1 MRKTKLMIIICAV
14 MFFTFSIFSMPIL
27 AAVDLEAPVVN
38 AESLTI
44 STTEVTIGD
53 KVKVSVQVT
62 DKSQIKDVQVKYRRP
77 QCNDVKTF
85 VLEYNSSTGLYEVEF
100 DVDNNYPSGVWM
112 IEEIYVNDIKDN
124 SKTVY
129 IKHYQPYMNPQEDFS
144 IANFTVIGT
153 NADVTKPVINEKS
166 LTLSTDK
173 VVVGDNLKLTLEII
187 DESEMSSAKIF
198 FQADNESDSKN
209 VYLNYNSDTG
219 LYEGVFNVEEDD
231 AVGKWKISLIEAID
245 VNNNITTLYSQTTQY
260 LKTYSFYNYQY
271 YTKPEYVDN
280 TLKVSSSTVTQNE
293 SVKVSLSAEDD
304 FGIDYVKVIYID
316 PKTNEEY
323 IVNTVYENGS
333 YVGEISF
340 GTIGYNG
347 TWKINRI
354 EIMSIKN
361 VLNTIYN
368 SKTTDKTGA
377 KDLSTGDFTTEDLVQ
392 DSDKPFLISSKINN
406 KYAYLN
412 DKVTIELEADDFTSE
427 VKNVLI
433 NYTLPDGTSKDYTF
447 LIEDNTYF
455 CDFIFDEV
463 NKKGK
468 YTANYILIE
477 DIAGNVLKED
487 NVEELDFN
495 FIEQIKI
502 IGESYYL
509 DNYYTIYLSALV
521 YPKPNGEYE
530 IVWSTSDASIAAIN
544 ATTGALVTANKTGKV
559 TITATLK
566 DNPNIYGTI
575 EFCVGMT
582 NVAVNETVSLGNST
596 STQYSEVEWE
606 IEDDTVLQDTGNRG
620 MTSINSY
627 YKHTITVKG
636 LKIGKT
642 ILRMTTLAGTTI
654 AESEVYVYHPIKSI
668 TADIDKIVL
677 EKGEQ
682 LKLNIE
688 LSPGELSKEMDDIF
702 FISEDDSIATVTQD
716 GIVTANSTG
725 KTYIVVYSQYYG
737 KELNIP
743 VDVVIYTTD
752 LRLDTYEVN
761 FTDDNRI
768 HQIVGQILPS
778 DSTFTLAYSSSNPYV
793 ISVDENGLI
802 TALKDGTA
810 IITVKTTDG
819 KQIKQIYATANGL
832 KIDITGLYISDFEDK
847 EYDRL
852 GVKQDILI
860 KDGDYI
866 LIENVDYTVEY
877 INNKTLGEA
886 IVLINGIGVY
896 NGGMIKKFNIVPKDI
911 NKVTQ
916 EFVCEDLK
924 FNCEYRDFN
933 PILKDGNYTLIKN
946 LDFTIKYSRY
956 MGNEIYTLGPDEK
969 PRESFNYKMEI
980 IGINNYT
987 GSFDKNFLIKEINLS
1002 ELTLF
1007 LSEEIIYKGRDIT
1020 YEDIAINGSI
1030 LKYQDEN
1037 GMYHDAKIGN
1047 DFSVEFNMFPRPG
1060 IVQVIIHSGWSCIGE
1075 DIVKE
1080 IKVRSVFDDV
1090 KGTAWYLNAVTY
1102 CYEKGMIMGTT
1113 ATTFEPNT
1121 KLTRG
1126 MLVTILYRIDGKV
1139 QVEGDCIFPD
1149 VAEDKYYYNSIKWAT
1164 ANGIVKGYEDG
1175 KFRPNK
1181 NVTREELVVIL
1192 RNYLRSRGV
1201 DTSATSD
1208 LNRFNDGHKVSSF
1221 AKTAVEWAIANNVIT
1236 GYVDDNTIKPQGTAT
1251 RAETAAVLYKYF
1263 RNIY

>member
-1 MRKTKLMIIICAV
+1 MRKTKLMIIIFTI
-14 MFFTFSIFSMPIL
+14 MFFVFSIPVF
-27 AAVDLEAPVVN
+27 AADLEAPEIKADTLSV
-38 AESLTI
+38 SK
-44 STTEVTIGD
+44 TEATIGD
-53 KVKVSVQVT
+53 KVKFSVQIT

-77 QCNDVKTF
+77 QCNDMKLF
-85 VLEYNSSTGLYEVEF
+85 VLAYNSSTGLYEVEF
-100 DVDNNYPSGVWM
+100 DVDNNYPSGTWIV
-112 IEEIYVNDIKDN
+112 EEIYVNDIKNN
-124 SKTVY
+124 SETVY
-129 IKHYQPYMNPQEDFS
+129 NKYAQQYMSPQDDFS
-144 IANFTVIGT
+144 AGNFTVTGT

-173 VVVGDNLKLTLEII
+173 VVVGDNLKVTLEII

-209 VYLNYNSDTG
+209 VYLNYNSNTG

-231 AVGKWKISLIEAID
+231 AEGKWKISLIEVID
-245 VNNNITTLYSQTTQY
+245 TNNNKTTIYSQTTQY

-280 TLKVSSSTVTQNE
+280 SLKVSSATVTQNE

-304 FGIDYVKVIYID
+304 FGIDNVKIIYIN
-316 PKTNEEY
+316 PETNEEY
-323 IVNTVYENGS
+323 TVNTVYENGS

-377 KDLSTGDFTTEDLVQ
+377 KDLSAGDFTTEDLVQ
-392 DSDKPFLISSKINN
+392 DSDKPFLVSSKINN

-412 DKVTIELEADDFTSE
+412 DKVTIELEADDLTSE
-427 VKNVLI
+427 VKSVSI

-455 CDFIFDEV
+455 YDFIFDEV

-477 DIAGNVLKED
+477 DIAGNVLKEE
-487 NVEELDFN
+487 NVEKLDFY

-502 IGESYYL
+502 IGGSYYL
-509 DNYYTIYLSALV
+509 DNYYTIYLAALV
-521 YPKPNGEYE
+521 YPEPNGDYE
-530 IVWSTSDASIAAIN
+530 LVWSTSDASIAAIN
-544 ATTGALVTANKTGKV
+544 ATTGALVTNYRTGKV
-559 TITATLK
+559 TITASLK

-582 NVAVNETVSLGNST
+582 SIAVNETVSLGNSIA
-596 STQYSEVEWE
+596 TQYSEVEWK

-627 YKHTITVKG
+627 YKHTIIVKG

-642 ILRMTTLAGTTI
+642 LLRMTTLAGTTI
-654 AESEVYVYHPIKSI
+654 SESEVYVYNPIKSI

-682 LKLNIE
+682 LKLNIK

-702 FISEDDSIATVTQD
+702 IISEDNSIATVTQD
-716 GIVTANSTG
+716 GMVTANSTG

-737 KELNIP
+737 KELHIP
-743 VDVVIYTTD
+743 VDVVVYTTD

-761 FTDDNRI
+761 FTDNNRT

-832 KIDITGLYISDFEDK
+832 ITDINGLYISDFEDK

-852 GVKQDILI
+852 GVKQEILI
-860 KDGDYI
+860 RDGDYT
-866 LIENVDYTVEY
+866 LVENVDYTVEY

-886 IVLINGIGVY
+886 YIIIIGTGKY
-896 NGGMIKKFNIVPKDI
+896 RGQITRTFQILPKDI

-916 EFVCEDLK
+916 EFVCENST
-924 FNCEYRDFN
+924 FNCQDVEFN
-933 PILKDGNYTLIKN
+933 PILKDGTYTLIKN

-956 MGNEIYTLGPDEK
+956 MGDVLEPLGTDEK
-969 PRESFNYKMEI
+969 PRESFVYNIEI
-980 IGINNYT
+980 TGINNYT
-987 GSFDKNFLIKEINLS
+987 GSFNKDFTIHSIDLSKLTFFLP
-1002 ELTLF
+1002 
-1007 LSEEIIYKGRDIT
+1007 EEIIYKGRDIT

-1037 GMYHDAKIGN
+1037 GIYHDAEVGN
-1047 DFSVEFNMFPRPG
+1047 DFIIDTINHPMPG
-1060 IVQVIIHSGWSCIGE
+1060 IVEIVIRGGWSCLG
-1075 DIVKE
+1075 DNIVKE
-1080 IKVRSVFDDV
+1080 IKLVSAFNDV
-1090 KGTAWYLNAVTY
+1090 KSTDWYFKAVSY
-1102 CYEKGMIMGTT
+1102 CYDKGMIMGTN
-1113 ATTFEPNT
+1113 ATTFAPNT

-1126 MLVTILYRIDGKV
+1126 MLVTILYRIDGKI
-1139 QVEGDCIFPD
+1139 QVDGDCVFPD
-1149 VAEDKYYYNSIKWAT
+1149 VDRNMYYYNAIKWAT
-1164 ANGIVKGYEDG
+1164 SYGIVRGYEDG
-1175 KFRPNK
+1175 TFKPNK

-1192 RNYLRSRGV
+1192 RNYLRSHGV

-1208 LNRFNDGHKVSSF
+1208 LNRFNDGNKVSSF
-1221 AKTAVEWAIANNVIT
+1221 ARTAVEWAIANNVIT
-1236 GYVDDNTIKPQGTAT
+1236 GYEHDNTIKPQGTAT

-1263 RNIY
+1263 KNVDI

>member
-1 MRKTKLMIIICAV
+1 MRKTKLMIIIFTI
-14 MFFTFSIFSMPIL
+14 MFFVFSIPVF
-27 AAVDLEAPVVN
+27 AADLEAPEIK
-38 AESLTI
+38 ADTLSI
-44 STTEVTIGD
+44 SKTEATIGD
-53 KVKVSVQVT
+53 KVKFSVQIT

-77 QCNDVKTF
+77 QCNDMKLF
-85 VLEYNSSTGLYEVEF
+85 VLAYNSSTGLYEVEF
-100 DVDNNYPSGVWM
+100 DVDNNYPSGTWIV
-112 IEEIYVNDIKDN
+112 EEIYVNDIKNN
-124 SKTVY
+124 SETVY
-129 IKHYQPYMNPQEDFS
+129 NKYAQQYMSPQDDFS
-144 IANFTVIGT
+144 AGNFTVTGT

-173 VVVGDNLKLTLEII
+173 VVVGDNLKVTLEII

-209 VYLNYNSDTG
+209 VYLNYNSNTG

-231 AVGKWKISLIEAID
+231 AEGKWKISLIEVID
-245 VNNNITTLYSQTTQY
+245 TNNNKTTIYSQTTQY

-280 TLKVSSSTVTQNE
+280 SLKVSSATVTQNE

-304 FGIDYVKVIYID
+304 FGIDNVKIIYIN
-316 PKTNEEY
+316 PETNEEY
-323 IVNTVYENGS
+323 TVNTVYENGS

-377 KDLSTGDFTTEDLVQ
+377 KDLSAGDFTTEDLVQ
-392 DSDKPFLISSKINN
+392 DSDKPFLVSSKINN

-412 DKVTIELEADDFTSE
+412 DKVTIELEADDLTSE
-427 VKNVLI
+427 VKSVSI

-455 CDFIFDEV
+455 YDFIFDEV

-477 DIAGNVLKED
+477 DIAGNVLKEE
-487 NVEELDFN
+487 NVEKLDFY

-502 IGESYYL
+502 IGGSYYL
-509 DNYYTIYLSALV
+509 ENYYTIYLAALV
-521 YPKPNGEYE
+521 YPEPNEDYE
-530 IVWSTSDASIAAIN
+530 LVWSTSDASIAAID
-544 ATTGALVTANKTGKV
+544 ATSGALVTANKTGKV
-559 TITATLK
+559 TIKVALK

-575 EFCVGMT
+575 EFCVGMP
-582 NVAVNETVSLGNST
+582 NVAVDETVSLGNST

-642 ILRMTTLAGTTI
+642 ILRMTTVAGTTI
-654 AESEVYVYHPIKSI
+654 AESEVYVYNPIKSI

-682 LKLNIE
+682 LKLNIK

-702 FISEDDSIATVTQD
+702 FISEDDTIATVTQD
-716 GIVTANSTG
+716 GIVTAYSAG

-743 VDVVIYTTD
+743 VDVVVYTTD

-761 FTDDNRI
+761 FTDNNRT

-832 KIDITGLYISDFEDK
+832 KTDINGLYISDFEDK
-847 EYDRL
+847 EYERL
-852 GVKQDILI
+852 GAKQDILI
-860 KDGDYI
+860 KDGDYT

-896 NGGMIKKFNIVPKDI
+896 NGGMIKKFNIIPKDI
-911 NKVTQ
+911 NKITQ

-924 FNCEYRDFN
+924 FNCQEVEFN
-933 PILKDGNYTLIKN
+933 PILKDGNYTLIEN
-946 LDFTIKYSRY
+946 LDFTIEYFRNY
-956 MGNEIYTLGPDEK
+956 GEGQIVPLGPDEK
-969 PRESFNYKMEI
+969 PRDAFNYKIKITGM
-980 IGINNYT
+980 NNYT
-987 GSFDKNFLIKEINLS
+987 GSFEKDFLINTLDLS
-1002 ELTLF
+1002 ELQIF
-1007 LSEEIIYKGRDIT
+1007 LPEEIIYEGKEIT
-1020 YEDIAINGSI
+1020 YEDIAKNGSI
-1030 LKYQDEN
+1030 LKYQDEY
-1037 GMYHDAKIGN
+1037 GTYYDAEIGN
-1047 DFSVEFNMFPRPG
+1047 DFMVDIQSNTSPG
-1060 IVQVIIHSGWSCIGE
+1060 TMIVRIYGGWSCTGE

-1080 IKVRSVFDDV
+1080 ITIKKLFNDIKES
-1090 KGTAWYLNAVTY
+1090 AWFFNAVKF
-1102 CYEKGMIMGTT
+1102 CYDKGMIMGTT
-1113 ATTFEPNT
+1113 STTFSPT
-1121 KLTRG
+1121 IKLTRG

-1139 QVEGDCIFPD
+1139 QVEGDCKFPD
-1149 VAEDKYYYNSIKWAT
+1149 VAEDMYYYNSIKWAS

-1201 DTSATSD
+1201 DTTATTD
-1208 LNRFNDGHKVSSF
+1208 LSVFNDGHKVSSF
-1221 AKTAVEWAIANNVIT
+1221 AKSAMEWAVANKVVT
-1236 GYVDDNTIKPQGTAT
+1236 GYTDDNTLKPQGTT
-1251 RAETAAVLYKYF
+1251 LRAEAASVFYKYF
-1263 RNIY
+1263 KNKEL